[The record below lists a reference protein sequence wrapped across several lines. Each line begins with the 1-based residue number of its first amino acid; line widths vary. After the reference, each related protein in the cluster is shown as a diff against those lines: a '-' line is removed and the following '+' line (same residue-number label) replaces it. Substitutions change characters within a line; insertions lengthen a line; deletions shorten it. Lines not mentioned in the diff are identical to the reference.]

1 MNDLIAKSQA
11 IIVPKARFSVVWLL
25 PLIAAIIGVG
35 MVYQQW
41 QNKGIEIIIV
51 FDNANGLEAKKTK
64 VKFRDV
70 DIGTLKEVSFSEDG
84 YSIEATVEIDKNMQR
99 SLHSD
104 SQFWVVRPRIGSGS
118 ISGFSTLLSGAYINI
133 DPGKSEYYAQQFVGL
148 ETPPISSPTSEGIKL
163 KLVSS
168 GGKSLTVGNPIIYR
182 GFEVGAVESVD
193 FDIELRQVTYGI
205 FIQAPYDALI
215 TSNTYFWNSSGVSFS
230 ATTEG
235 VNIDLASVESFL
247 SGGVQFDVPDDLAL
261 GQRITQSQ
269 DFKLYTSRSSIKED
283 RVYEYLE
290 YVILVEDSVG
300 GLEAGAAVEY
310 RGIRIGR
317 VSRPYLG
324 FHETNLI
331 NGDETRIPVIIHV
344 EPARL
349 APNNEYDLAWFDN
362 QFSEWIKSGLGAS
375 LETSNYLTGA
385 MKVSLNLS
393 NEVQTDIE
401 YFGKYTV
408 IPIAKSGFASIVS
421 KTDMLLTKL
430 ESLPLDELVESTN
443 TAINSANTAILSTND
458 TVIASQSVLLSI
470 KDTLKEANAT
480 LQGMQPNSPV
490 YLRLERNLE
499 ELERTLNMMQP
510 FLQEIRKKP
519 NSLIFSDSPPADIQ
533 PKGKGQ

>member
-1 MNDLIAKSQA
+1 MNDTTDKSQA
-11 IIVPKARFSVVWLL
+11 IIAPKSRFSVVWLL

-41 QNKGIEIIIV
+41 QNKGIEIVIV
-51 FDNANGLEAKKTK
+51 FDNATGLEVKKTK

-84 YSIEATVEIDKNMQR
+84 YSIEARVEIDKNMH
-99 SLHSD
+99 SYLHSD

-133 DPGKSEYYAQQFVGL
+133 DPGKSAYYAQQFVGL

-193 FDIELRQVTYGI
+193 FDIESRLVTYGI
-205 FIQAPYDALI
+205 FIQAPYDGLI

-230 ATTEG
+230 ANTEG

-247 SGGVQFDVPDDLAL
+247 SGGVQFDVPDDLVL
-261 GQRITQSQ
+261 GQRITESQ

-283 RVYEYLE
+283 RVYQYLE

-317 VSRPYLG
+317 VSRPY
-324 FHETNLI
+324 
-331 NGDETRIPVIIHV
+331 
-344 EPARL
+344 
-349 APNNEYDLAWFDN
+349 
-362 QFSEWIKSGLGAS
+362 
-375 LETSNYLTGA
+375 
-385 MKVSLNLS
+385 
-393 NEVQTDIE
+393 
-401 YFGKYTV
+401 
-408 IPIAKSGFASIVS
+408 
-421 KTDMLLTKL
+421 
-430 ESLPLDELVESTN
+430 
-443 TAINSANTAILSTND
+443 
-458 TVIASQSVLLSI
+458 
-470 KDTLKEANAT
+470 
-480 LQGMQPNSPV
+480 
-490 YLRLERNLE
+490 
-499 ELERTLNMMQP
+499 
-510 FLQEIRKKP
+510 
-519 NSLIFSDSPPADIQ
+519 
-533 PKGKGQ
+533 